1 MDVFEPYASM
11 LQVTIDTATPSNKA
25 SEEAVSQPHPPDIEK
40 VKEKPMPKVDTTP
53 ITEKPNPAYP
63 PPPTTSALEPQLV
76 I

>member
-40 VKEKPMPKVDTTP
+40 VKEKPM
-53 ITEKPNPAYP
+53 
-63 PPPTTSALEPQLV
+63 
-76 I
+76 